1 MRPTTLLCFAL
12 AFAAQPAA
20 AANRCTIDGRTVY
33 QDQPC
38 PDQVDQV
45 VRARQA
51 QSKADAAAA
60 HERSLR
66 AQEANGPAPIRS
78 NWDGAYYEVQDWLEA
93 RLGDPDS
100 LEFENCTLPRP
111 TLEGWRV
118 VCAWRNTNA
127 FGAKVRSA
135 GEFWIRQGR
144 VVRGEIAQ

>member
-12 AFAAQPAA
+12 AFATQHAA
-20 AANRCTIDGRTVY
+20 GANRCTIDGRTVY

-45 VRARQA
+45 VRAQQA
-51 QSKADAAAA
+51 QSKADAEAA

-66 AQEANGPAPIRS
+66 AREANGPAPIRS
-78 NWDGAYYEVQDWLEA
+78 NWDGAYYEVQHWLEA

-100 LEFENCTLPRP
+100 LEFENCTMPTS

-127 FGAKVRSA
+127 FGAKVKSA

-144 VVRGEIAQ
+144 VVRGEIAR

>member
-1 MRPTTLLCFAL
+1 MRPTTLVCLAIFFAS
-12 AFAAQPAA
+12 APAQAAY
-20 AANRCTIDGRTVY
+20 RCTIDGRTVY

-38 PDQVDQV
+38 PDQVDRV
-45 VRARQA
+45 VRDRQA
-51 QSKADAAAA
+51 QNKADAAAA
-60 HERSLR
+60 HARSLR
-66 AQEANGPAPIRS
+66 AQEDNGPAPLRS

-93 RLGDPDS
+93 RLGDPES
-100 LEFENCTLPRP
+100 LEFESCTTPTA

-144 VVRGEIAQ
+144 VVRGDIAQ